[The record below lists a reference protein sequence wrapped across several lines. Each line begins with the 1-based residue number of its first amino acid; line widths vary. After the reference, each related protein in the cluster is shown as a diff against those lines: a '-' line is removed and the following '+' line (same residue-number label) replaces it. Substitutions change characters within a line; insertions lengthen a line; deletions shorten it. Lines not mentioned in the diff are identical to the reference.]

1 MSSEKKVTSLKKVLA
16 NRRNAQKSTGP
27 RTEAGRKW
35 ASRNAIKHGLFAYDV
50 ITIGENQKVFN
61 EFNKSLIKELQPVDM
76 LSMQIANRIIQ
87 TAWNLRRCD
96 KIQSGL
102 LAYEMQS
109 YEADE
114 YKSKLKEV
122 QHLDFAKTDQ
132 SKVKYQNLL
141 MGLSF
146 IRDCNSGN
154 ATVKL
159 SVYETKL
166 LLRFTK
172 LIKEL
177 KEYKEDHYE
186 QRQN

>member
-1 MSSEKKVTSLKKVLA
+1 MS
-16 NRRNAQKSTGP
+16 N
-27 RTEAGRKW
+27 
-35 ASRNAIKHGLFAYDV
+35 
-50 ITIGENQKVFN
+50 
-61 EFNKSLIKELQPVDM
+61 
-76 LSMQIANRIIQ
+76 
-87 TAWNLRRCD
+87 D
-96 KIQSGL
+96 KISPFKKNKKDWFGN
-102 LAYEMQS
+102 ERRT
-109 YEADE
+109 DE